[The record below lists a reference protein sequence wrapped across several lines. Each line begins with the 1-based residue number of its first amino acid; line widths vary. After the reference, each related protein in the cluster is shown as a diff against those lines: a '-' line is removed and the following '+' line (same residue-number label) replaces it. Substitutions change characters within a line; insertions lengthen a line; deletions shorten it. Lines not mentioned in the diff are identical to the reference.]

1 MKVYDLLKL
10 MTESLKTMSRNGVF
24 RDDYV
29 YVEAY
34 ERFRRMRSLGVKY
47 DNAINELS
55 KEYRIA
61 KRTLQRALK
70 RQGLLNS
77 DISCHLETTRKDC
90 RVLCFCIPSVVGRP
104 SRTADGA
111 RSIIPC
117 KLQRIVA

>member
-1 MKVYDLLKL
+1 

-70 RQGLLNS
+70 RLS
-77 DISCHLETTRKDC
+77 KDC
-90 RVLCFCIPSVVGRP
+90 
-104 SRTADGA
+104 
-111 RSIIPC
+111 
-117 KLQRIVA
+117 

>member
-10 MTESLKTMSRNGVF
+10 MTESLKMMSRNGVF

-47 DNAINELS
+47 DNALNELS

-61 KRTLQRALK
+61 KRTLQRAFK
-70 RQGLLNS
+70 RLS
-77 DISCHLETTRKDC
+77 KDC
-90 RVLCFCIPSVVGRP
+90 
-104 SRTADGA
+104 
-111 RSIIPC
+111 
-117 KLQRIVA
+117 